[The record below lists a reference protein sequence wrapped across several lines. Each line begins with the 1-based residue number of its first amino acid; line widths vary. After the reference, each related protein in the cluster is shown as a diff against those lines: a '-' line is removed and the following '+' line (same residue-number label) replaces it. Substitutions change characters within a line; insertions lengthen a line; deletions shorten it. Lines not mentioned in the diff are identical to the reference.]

1 MNPLMFTLLIEMKA
15 TFSGCGK
22 LKMPQELTERDA
34 GTKFKGLV
42 DRLGKQTKVQVSLRM
57 TRRFCRIQNLWMVWY
72 HFFNSYLSVSMISS
86 TDFCSYHTRITVFT

>member
-1 MNPLMFTLLIEMKA
+1 MKGDLEILTQETLLPNVNKVSFDGQRAIQGSMNPLMFTLLIEMKA

-42 DRLGKQTKVQVSLRM
+42 DRLGKQTKVQH
-57 TRRFCRIQNLWMVWY
+57 Q
-72 HFFNSYLSVSMISS
+72 
-86 TDFCSYHTRITVFT
+86 